1 MSEQAI
7 AHKPLRVP
15 FTKMHGLGNDFMV
28 VDMITH
34 AVTLSPAQIR
44 QLGDRHRGVGF
55 DQLLIIEPPQ
65 HPDAD
70 FNYRI
75 FNADGSEV
83 EHCGNGARCFA
94 QYVLNRGLIA
104 RSPIRVQTRNRLL
117 QLHTGE
123 DGLVSVEMGE
133 PDFAPASLPF
143 DSDVQADLYA
153 LSVSYPHKAGTEAG
167 GTEEEGAGNGVSGNG
182 VSGNVGSDNSGSRNS
197 GSKNGGSGTV
207 HFRAVSMGNP
217 HIVLQVD
224 NCEDAP
230 VHSLGAVLCKHPA
243 FPQGVNV
250 GFMQIV
256 DRQTIRLR
264 VFERGAGETEA
275 CGTGACAAVVCGIRA
290 GLLDSKVRTL
300 LNGGELTIEWAG
312 APHAVIMTGPAT
324 TVFEGTALL

>member
-7 AHKPLRVP
+7 QHKSIRVP

-28 VDMITH
+28 VDTISHPVSLT
-34 AVTLSPAQIR
+34 PAQIR

-55 DQLLIIEPPQ
+55 DQLLIIEAPR

-94 QYVLNRGLIA
+94 RYVLNRGLIA

-117 QLHTGE
+117 QLHAGE
-123 DGLVSVEMGE
+123 DGLVSVAMGE

-143 DSDVQADLYA
+143 DTDAQAEMYT
-153 LSVSYPHKAGTEAG
+153 LSVSDPHQ
-167 GTEEEGAGNGVSGNG
+167 
-182 VSGNVGSDNSGSRNS
+182 GSAE
-197 GSKNGGSGTV
+197 TV
-207 HFRAVSMGNP
+207 QFRAVSMGNP

-224 NCEDAP
+224 NCETAP
-230 VHSLGAVLCKHPA
+230 VLALGAALCKHPA
-243 FPQGVNV
+243 FPRGVNV

-275 CGTGACAAVVCGIRA
+275 CGTGACAAVVCAIRA

-300 LNGGELTIEWAG
+300 LNGGELIIEWAG
-312 APHAVIMTGPAT
+312 STQAVIMTGPAT
-324 TVFEGTALL
+324 TVYEGTALL